1 MKVHKGDSVKII
13 VGKDSG
19 KTGKVLSVD
28 YKTRKVFLEG
38 LNLFKKH
45 VKPKRQGEKGEM
57 IQVARP
63 VDVSNLM
70 VICQACKKATRVG
83 YRIDNK
89 DKARICKKCQAAI
102 K

>member
-45 VKPKRQGEKGEM
+45 VKPKRQGEKGEV

-70 VICQACKKATRVG
+70 VVCQACKKATRVG
-83 YRIDNK
+83 HRIDNK
-89 DKARICKKCQAAI
+89 DKVRICKKCQAAI